1 LQVGKC
7 ANVLGGITVDGQV
20 AWNII
25 ELGVGRGG
33 GRRFT
38 DMLNIESLDML
49 WPLHGKHFGDV
60 ELIKLTGKH
69 AEFRGAPIHG
79 VSEETF
85 FGDYF
90 RLGRAFND
98 VKELHFIWKN
108 WQLRQKRLSVLLELN
123 ERRQTGEQ
131 GKD

>member
-1 LQVGKC
+1 MQVGKC

-108 WQLRQKRLSVLLELN
+108 WQLRQKCLSVLLELN
-123 ERRQTGEQ
+123 ERRKTGEQ